1 MNEYND
7 LEIMRKVQ
15 SGEMHLMGI
24 LYERH
29 KTNLY
34 SYFYRCTNSR
44 QKSEDLVQNVF
55 LKVIKS
61 KHLFKGTTG
70 EFKYWLFRIARNT
83 WIDNAKSKEPTIRA
97 VPIENE
103 YERGSY
109 NLEDGKDYEKQRRL
123 ESMRNA
129 LNQIAEEKREA
140 IIMSRYQGLDY
151 KTIAKISNCTESAVK
166 SRIMRGLNDIRTI
179 VNQ

>member
-1 MNEYND
+1 LSNYSD

-34 SYFYRCTNSR
+34 SYFYRCTSNR
-44 QKSEDLVQNVF
+44 EKSEDLVQNVF
-55 LKVIKS
+55 LKVLRS
-61 KHLFKGTTG
+61 THLFKGTSG

-83 WIDNAKSKEPTIRA
+83 WIDSAKSKEPTQKA
-97 VPIENE
+97 MAFENVHMK
-103 YERGSY
+103 GSFDI
-109 NLEDGKDYEKQRRL
+109 NDDKVYEKQNRIEQLR
-123 ESMRNA
+123 SA
-129 LNQIAEEKREA
+129 LNQIGEEKREA

-166 SRIMRGLNDIRTI
+166 SRIMRGLNDIRAI
-179 VNQ
+179 VKK